1 MRELARRVGNA
12 ATASSARK
20 LHAPTRRRE
29 GRVSESKE
37 QLPKGESMMNSAAFR
52 FLMFLAV
59 LSLLSVGVLYGQ
71 TAVTG
76 GIEGNVADSSGAA
89 ISGATVEATNVA
101 DSVVR
106 QTVTNSDG
114 AYRFPSLIPGVY
126 SVTVKKAGFATFT
139 REDTRIDAG
148 ILYRVDAKLPVGST
162 TAKVEVTGEAPLLQ
176 TDSAEIN
183 ETIHSSE
190 ISGLPTYGN
199 NITRLSLL
207 APGVSMPTGQLDLHP
222 ENAGEDFNLNVNGA
236 APNANGHLLDGVE
249 NTEAIQGLS
258 IIVTPNDAVQEVK
271 LATSDYD
278 AEYGKVAGGLWQITT
293 KSGTNA
299 FHGSLFENYRTSGFN
314 AADHFT
320 EPSGIPRNI
329 WNQFG
334 GSVGGPVIKDKIF
347 FFGDYQGMR
356 NSLFASGNETVPID
370 AFRTGDFSS
379 VAAIDPIYD
388 PATGNPDGTGR
399 TQIQCNGVLNV
410 ICPDRLSSA
419 AKNLLA
425 LLPEPN
431 SPGYSSNYQ
440 ISRPATFN
448 QDQFDT
454 RGDYFATS
462 KTVVFGKFSY
472 FKANFN
478 TPTAYGIAGGGAPL
492 GGPGV
497 ANAGLSSDHDKSL
510 MVDYQHTFS
519 SSLLTDARFAFSRLV
534 ISELQ
539 PDYNTDAATAAGIP
553 NVNLGTVYTS
563 GLPEINI
570 NDPLTPFNMGDFGL
584 PFFEREANFE
594 FYDNWTKT
602 VGHHAFKWGGD
613 VGKFFGIRT
622 DVSGRGTFTVSQSLT
637 QLNDSATSGPCTDPA
652 AGTFCGSGLAALE
665 LGLPSGFGRDI
676 TLVQPQEKF
685 WKMAFYGQDTWRVTP
700 KLTLTL
706 GLRWDYMS
714 PIFTQNGQSDG
725 NIDVAT
731 DTLLLTNLA
740 GKYAGVT
747 TPKTEFSPRIGVA
760 YRLPYE
766 TVLRAGYGR
775 SYYMNADGA
784 GFGTQGCCW
793 PIKQSQTDTQGN
805 PFAPL
810 GYTFDQGPG
819 APPALPVFPSN
830 GQISFQGAPGG
841 SEYFVGVGN
850 YPHSYNDTYNVTFE
864 KAFPYQIV
872 FSVAY
877 VGNIGRH
884 LWDNI
889 DVNMPP
895 PGPGAYDSRRP
906 YFANYGWGVEEYQRN
921 NAPQGYPELR
931 SNYNSLQVH
940 AEKRFHQGLYLLS
953 NFTWAKSLDDG
964 TFGPGDGNGNQF
976 CYSCNYG
983 PSGTVRPWS
992 WVSAANW
999 QLPFGRGR
1007 AYANGLSR
1015 GADAVIGG
1023 WALSGIFNFES
1034 GLPFTPY
1041 YLNSPTVLNSPIYDR
1056 PNQIGD
1062 PHVSHPN
1069 QNEWY
1074 NPAAYADP
1082 AQYTFGDA
1090 GRNSLMGPGL
1100 GLVDLS
1106 LTKSFTF
1113 TETTHLDLKW
1123 DVFNA
1128 LNRENL
1134 GQPTC
1139 AGAAFVDIGDAGQIC
1154 SIVDFRRRMQ
1164 IGAHLTF

>member
-1 MRELARRVGNA
+1 
-12 ATASSARK
+12 
-20 LHAPTRRRE
+20 
-29 GRVSESKE
+29 
-37 QLPKGESMMNSAAFR
+37 MNSTLKR
-52 FLMFLAV
+52 FLMLIAV
-59 LSLLSVGVLYGQ
+59 FSLVSTGMLHGQ

-76 GIEGNVADSSGAA
+76 GIEGNVIDSSGAA
-89 ISGATVEATNVA
+89 IVGATVEATDVLDA
-101 DSVVR
+101 VTR
-106 QTVTNSDG
+106 ETVTNGDG
-114 AYRFPSLIPGVY
+114 AYRFPSLIPGTY

-139 REDTRIDAG
+139 REGTRIDAG
-148 ILYRVDAKLPVGST
+148 IVYRVDAKLPVA
-162 TAKVEVTGEAPLLQ
+162 TAATEVKVTGEAPLLQ
-176 TDSAEIN
+176 TDSPEVN

-190 ISGLPTYGN
+190 ISSLPTYGN

-207 APGVSMPTGQLDLHP
+207 APGVSMPGGQLDLHP
-222 ENAGEDFNLNVNGA
+222 ENAGSDFNLNINGA
-236 APNANGHLLDGVE
+236 APNANGHLLDGAE

-258 IIVTPNDAVQEVK
+258 IIVTPNDAVQELK

-278 AEYGKVAGGLWQITT
+278 AEYGKVAGGLWQVTT

-299 FHGSLFENYRTSGFN
+299 FHGSAFENYRTSGFN
-314 AADHFT
+314 AADTFT
-320 EPSGIPRNI
+320 EPNGIPRNI

-334 GSVGGPVIKDKIF
+334 GSIGGPVIRDKVF

-356 NSLFASGNETVPID
+356 NNLFASGNETVPID

-410 ICPDRLSSA
+410 ICPNRISPA

-425 LLPEPN
+425 LLPEPSPN
-431 SPGYSSNYQ
+431 STGFSSNYQ
-440 ISRPATFN
+440 IARPATFG

-454 RGDYFATS
+454 RADYFITS

-478 TPTAYGIAGGGAPL
+478 TPTAYGVAGGGAPL

-510 MVDYQHTFS
+510 MFDYQHTFS
-519 SSLLTDARFAFSRLV
+519 PSLLTDARFAFSRLI

-539 PDYNTDAATAAGIP
+539 PDYNTNAATTLGIP

-570 NDPLTPFNMGDFGL
+570 SDPLTPFNMGDFGL

-602 VGHHAFKWGGD
+602 VGRHAFKWGGD

-622 DVSGRGTFTVSQSLT
+622 DVSGRGTFTVSPSLT
-637 QLNDSATSGPCTDPA
+637 QLNNASCT
-652 AGTFCGSGLAALE
+652 GTLAPGFFCGSGLAAFE
-665 LGLPSGFGRDI
+665 LGLTSGFGRDI
-676 TLVQPQEKF
+676 TLVQPQEKY
-685 WKMAFYGQDTWRVTP
+685 WKTAFYGQDTWQVTP

-714 PIFTQNGQSDG
+714 PIFTPDGESVG
-725 NIDVAT
+725 NIDVTT

-747 TPKTEFSPRIGVA
+747 TPKTEFSPRLGA
-760 YRLPYE
+760 SFQLFKN
-766 TVLRAGYGR
+766 TVLRGGFGR

-793 PIKQSQTDTQGN
+793 PIKQSQSDVQAN

-810 GYTFDQGPG
+810 GYTLDQGPG
-819 APPALPVFPSN
+819 APAALPAFPSN
-830 GQISFQGAPGG
+830 GKISFQGAPGG
-841 SEYFVGVGN
+841 SEYFVGVGT
-850 YPHSYNDTYNVTFE
+850 YPHSYNDTYNVTLE
-864 KAFPYQIV
+864 HAFPYQITT
-872 FSVAY
+872 SVAY

-884 LWDNI
+884 LWDNFN
-889 DVNMPP
+889 VNLPP
-895 PGPGAYDSRRP
+895 PGPGPYTSREP
-906 YFANYGWGVEEYQRN
+906 FFANYGWAVPEYQRN
-921 NAPQGYPELR
+921 NADYHEPEMK
-931 SNYNSLQVH
+931 SNYNSMQLH

-953 NFTWAKSLDDG
+953 NFTWARSLDDG

-976 CYSCNYG
+976 CFSCNYG
-983 PSGTVRPWS
+983 PSGTVRVWS

-999 QLPFGRGR
+999 SLPFGRGR
-1007 AYANGLSR
+1007 AYGNSLGR
-1015 GADAVIGG
+1015 GADAVVGG

-1041 YLNSPTVLNSPIYDR
+1041 YSNSPTVLNSPIYDR
-1056 PNQIGD
+1056 PNLIGD
-1062 PHVSHPN
+1062 PHVAHPN

-1074 NPAAYADP
+1074 NPAAYGDP
-1082 AQYTFGDA
+1082 AQYTFGNA

-1106 LTKSFTF
+1106 LTKSFTI

-1123 DVFNA
+1123 DAFNA

-1139 AGAAFVDIGDAGQIC
+1139 PGAAFVDFADAGQIC
-1154 SIVDFRRRMQ
+1154 GIVDFRRRMQ
-1164 IGAHLTF
+1164 VGAHLTF

>member
-1 MRELARRVGNA
+1 
-12 ATASSARK
+12 
-20 LHAPTRRRE
+20 
-29 GRVSESKE
+29 
-37 QLPKGESMMNSAAFR
+37 MNSARYR
-52 FLMFLAV
+52 FLTLIAV
-59 LSLLSVGVLYGQ
+59 LSLGAGLLHGQ

-76 GIEGNVADSSGAA
+76 GIEGNITDASGAV
-89 ISGATVEATNVA
+89 ISGANVEARNLA

-106 QTVTNSDG
+106 QTVTNVDG
-114 AYRFPSLIPGVY
+114 AYRFPSLIPGTY
-126 SVTVKKAGFATFT
+126 SVTVKKDGFTTFV
-139 REDTRIDAG
+139 RGATRIDAG
-148 ILYRVDAKLPVGST
+148 ILYRVDAKLPVG
-162 TAKVEVTGEAPLLQ
+162 TATSKVEVTGEAPVLQ
-176 TDSAEIN
+176 TDSAEVN
-183 ETIHSSE
+183 ETINSSE
-190 ISGLPTYGN
+190 ISSLPTFGN

-207 APGVSMPTGQLDLHP
+207 APGVSQPGGQLDLHP
-222 ENAGEDFNLNVNGA
+222 ENAGQDFNLNVNGA

-278 AEYGKVAGGLWQITT
+278 AEYGKVAGGLWQVTT
-293 KSGTNA
+293 KSGTSA

-320 EPSGIPRNI
+320 EPTGIPRNI

-334 GSVGGPVIKDKIF
+334 GSVGGPVIKDKVF

-356 NSLFASGNETVPID
+356 NNLFASGNETVPID

-410 ICPDRLSSA
+410 ICPGRLSSA

-425 LLPEPN
+425 RLPEPT
-431 SPGYSSNYQ
+431 SAGYSANYQ
-440 ISRPATFN
+440 IARPATFD

-454 RGDYFATS
+454 RADYFVTS

-492 GGPGV
+492 GGVGV

-519 SSLLTDARFAFSRLV
+519 PSLLTDARFAFSRLI

-539 PDYNTDAATAAGIP
+539 PDFNTAAATAVGIP

-570 NDPLTPFNMGDFGL
+570 SDPLTSFNMGDFGL

-594 FYDNWTKT
+594 FYNNWTKT

-613 VGKFFGIRT
+613 IGKFFGIRT

-637 QLNDSATSGPCTDPA
+637 QLNDTATSGPCTTPA
-652 AGTFCGSGLAALE
+652 PGMFCGSGLAALE
-665 LGLPSGFGRDI
+665 LGLPSGFNRDI
-676 TLVQPQEKF
+676 TLVQPQEKL
-685 WKMAFYGQDTWRVTP
+685 WNSAFYGQDTWQVTP

-706 GLRWDYMS
+706 GLRWDYTS
-714 PIFTQNGQSDG
+714 PIFTQKGQSDG
-725 NIDVAT
+725 NIDIAT

-747 TPKTEFSPRIGVA
+747 TPKTEFSPRFGVSF
-760 YRLPYE
+760 RLFKD
-766 TVLRAGYGR
+766 TVLRGGYGR

-784 GFGTQGCCW
+784 GFGTQGCCY
-793 PIKQSQTDTQGN
+793 PIKQSQTDAQAG
-805 PFAPL
+805 PFSPL
-810 GYTFDQGPG
+810 LYTFDQGPG
-819 APPALPVFPSN
+819 APPALPAFPAN
-830 GQISFQGAPGG
+830 GKISFQGAPGG
-841 SEYFVGVGN
+841 SEYFVGVGT
-850 YPHSYNDTYNVTFE
+850 YPHSYNDTYNVTLE
-864 KAFPYQIV
+864 HAFPYQIV
-872 FSVAY
+872 ASVAY

-889 DVNMPP
+889 DVNLPP
-895 PGPGAYDSRRP
+895 PGPGVYNSRRP
-906 YFANYGWGVEEYQRN
+906 FFASYGWGVEEYQRN
-921 NAPQGYPELR
+921 NAAYQRPELR
-931 SNYNSLQVH
+931 SNYNSLQLH

-983 PSGTVRPWS
+983 PSGTVRHWS

-999 QLPFGRGR
+999 LLPFGRGR
-1007 AYANGLSR
+1007 AYANGLGR
-1015 GADAVIGG
+1015 GADAVVGG

-1041 YLNSPTVLNSPIYDR
+1041 YSTSPTLLNSPIYDR

-1074 NPAAYADP
+1074 NPAAYAAP
-1082 AQYTFGDA
+1082 TTLYTFGNA

-1106 LTKSFTF
+1106 LTKSFVI
-1113 TETTHLDLKW
+1113 TEKTHLDLKW
-1123 DVFNA
+1123 DAFNA
-1128 LNRENL
+1128 LNRQNL

-1139 AGAAFVDIGDAGQIC
+1139 PGAAFVDFSDAGQIC

-1164 IGAHLTF
+1164 IGAHFTF

>member
-1 MRELARRVGNA
+1 
-12 ATASSARK
+12 
-20 LHAPTRRRE
+20 
-29 GRVSESKE
+29 
-37 QLPKGESMMNSAAFR
+37 MNSATFR
-52 FLMFLAV
+52 SLMLIAV
-59 LSLLSVGVLYGQ
+59 LFVLSIGMLRGQ

-76 GIEGNVADSSGAA
+76 GIEGNVTDSSGAA
-89 ISGATVEATNVA
+89 IAGATVEATNLG
-101 DSVVR
+101 DSVTKT
-106 QTVTNSDG
+106 TVTNSDG
-114 AYRFPSLIPGVY
+114 AYRFPSLIPGTY
-126 SVTVKKAGFATFT
+126 SVTVKKDGFAQLI
-139 REDTRIDAG
+139 REGTRIDAG
-148 ILYRVDAKLPVGST
+148 IGVRIDAKLTVGGA
-162 TAKVEVTGEAPLLQ
+162 TAKIEVSGEAPLLQ
-176 TDSAEIN
+176 TDSAEVN
-183 ETIHSSE
+183 ETIHPAE
-190 ISGLPTYGN
+190 ISSLPTYGN
-199 NITRLSLL
+199 NVTRLSLL
-207 APGVSMPTGQLDLHP
+207 APGVSMPGGQLDLHP
-222 ENAGEDFNLNVNGA
+222 ENSGSDFNLNINGA

-258 IIVTPNDAVQEVK
+258 IIVAPNDSVQEVK

-299 FHGSLFENYRTSGFN
+299 FHGSAFENYRTSGFN
-314 AADHFT
+314 APDHFT
-320 EPSGIPRNI
+320 EPNGIPGNR

-334 GSVGGPVIKDKIF
+334 GSIGGPVIKDKVF

-356 NSLFASGNETVPID
+356 NSFFASGNETVPID

-379 VAAIDPIYD
+379 VAATDPIYD

-399 TQIQCNGVLNV
+399 TQISCNGVLNK
-410 ICPDRLSSA
+410 ICPDRISPA
-419 AKNLLA
+419 AVNLLA

-431 SPGYSSNYQ
+431 SPGYNSNYQ
-440 ISRPATFN
+440 ISRSAIFD

-454 RGDYFATS
+454 RGDYFVTS

-478 TPTAYGIAGGGAPL
+478 TPTAYGVAGGGPPL

-497 ANAGLSSDHDKSL
+497 ANAGLSSDHNKSL
-510 MVDYQHTFS
+510 MFDYQHTFS
-519 SSLLTDARFAFSRLV
+519 PSLLTDARFAFSRLI

-539 PDYNTDAATAAGIP
+539 PDYNTDAATAVGIP
-553 NVNLGTVYTS
+553 DINLGTVYTS
-563 GLPEINI
+563 GLPQINVV
-570 NDPLTPFNMGDFGL
+570 DPLTPFDMGDFGL

-594 FYDNWTKT
+594 FYNNWTKT

-613 VGKFFGIRT
+613 ITKFFGIRT
-622 DVSGRGTFTVSQSLT
+622 DVSGRGLFTVSQSLT

-652 AGTFCGSGLAALE
+652 SGTFCGSGLAALE
-665 LGLPSGFGRDI
+665 LGLPSGFNRDI
-676 TLVQPQEKF
+676 TLVQPQEKL
-685 WKMAFYGQDTWRVTP
+685 WKYAFYGQDTWQVNP

-725 NIDVAT
+725 NIDIAT

-747 TPKTEFSPRIGVA
+747 TSRTEFSPRLGVS
-760 YRLPYE
+760 YRLPHE
-766 TVLRAGYGR
+766 SVLRAGYGR

-793 PIKQSQTDTQGN
+793 PIKQSQTDVQAN

-819 APPALPVFPSN
+819 APAPLPAFPSN

-850 YPHSYNDTYNVTFE
+850 YPHSYNDTYNVTLE
-864 KAFPYQIV
+864 HALPYQIT

-884 LWDNI
+884 LWDNYN
-889 DVNMPP
+889 VNLPP
-895 PGPGAYDSRRP
+895 PGPGAYTSREP
-906 YFANYGWGVEEYQRN
+906 FFTSYGWAVPEYQRN
-921 NAPQGYPELR
+921 NAVYNEPEMR
-931 SNYNSLQVH
+931 SNYNSLQLH
-940 AEKRFHQGLYLLS
+940 AEKRFHQGVYFLS
-953 NFTWAKSLDDG
+953 NYTWAKSLDVG

-976 CYSCNYG
+976 CFKCNYG
-983 PSGTVRPWS
+983 NSGTVRPWS

-999 QLPFGRGR
+999 ELPFGRGR

-1015 GADAVIGG
+1015 GADAIVGG
-1023 WALSGIFNFES
+1023 WALSGIFNFE
-1034 GLPFTPY
+1034 GGQYFTPY
-1041 YLNSPTVLNSPIYDR
+1041 YSTSPTILNSPIYDR
-1056 PNQIGD
+1056 PNLIGD
-1062 PHVSHPN
+1062 PHVSNPN
-1069 QNEWY
+1069 RNEWY
-1074 NPAAYADP
+1074 NPKAYGTP
-1082 AQYTFGDA
+1082 NQYTFGDA
-1090 GRNSLMGPGL
+1090 ARNSLLGPGL

-1106 LTKSFTF
+1106 LTKSIAI
-1113 TETTHLDLKW
+1113 TEKTHLDLKW
-1123 DVFNA
+1123 DAFNA
-1128 LNRENL
+1128 LNRVNL
-1134 GQPTC
+1134 ANPTC
-1139 AGAAFVDIGDAGQIC
+1139 PGAAFVDFSDAGQIC

-1164 IGAHLTF
+1164 LGAHLTF

>member
-1 MRELARRVGNA
+1 
-12 ATASSARK
+12 
-20 LHAPTRRRE
+20 
-29 GRVSESKE
+29 
-37 QLPKGESMMNSAAFR
+37 
-52 FLMFLAV
+52 
-59 LSLLSVGVLYGQ
+59 
-71 TAVTG
+71 
-76 GIEGNVADSSGAA
+76 
-89 ISGATVEATNVA
+89 
-101 DSVVR
+101 
-106 QTVTNSDG
+106 
-114 AYRFPSLIPGVY
+114 
-126 SVTVKKAGFATFT
+126 
-139 REDTRIDAG
+139 
-148 ILYRVDAKLPVGST
+148 
-162 TAKVEVTGEAPLLQ
+162 
-176 TDSAEIN
+176 
-183 ETIHSSE
+183 
-190 ISGLPTYGN
+190 
-199 NITRLSLL
+199 
-207 APGVSMPTGQLDLHP
+207 
-222 ENAGEDFNLNVNGA
+222 
-236 APNANGHLLDGVE
+236 
-249 NTEAIQGLS
+249 
-258 IIVTPNDAVQEVK
+258 
-271 LATSDYD
+271 
-278 AEYGKVAGGLWQITT
+278 
-293 KSGTNA
+293 
-299 FHGSLFENYRTSGFN
+299 
-314 AADHFT
+314 
-320 EPSGIPRNI
+320 
-329 WNQFG
+329 
-334 GSVGGPVIKDKIF
+334 
-347 FFGDYQGMR
+347 
-356 NSLFASGNETVPID
+356 
-370 AFRTGDFSS
+370 
-379 VAAIDPIYD
+379 
-388 PATGNPDGTGR
+388 
-399 TQIQCNGVLNV
+399 
-410 ICPDRLSSA
+410 
-419 AKNLLA
+419 
-425 LLPEPN
+425 
-431 SPGYSSNYQ
+431 
-440 ISRPATFN
+440 
-448 QDQFDT
+448 
-454 RGDYFATS
+454 
-462 KTVVFGKFSY
+462 
-472 FKANFN
+472 
-478 TPTAYGIAGGGAPL
+478 
-492 GGPGV
+492 
-497 ANAGLSSDHDKSL
+497 
-510 MVDYQHTFS
+510 
-519 SSLLTDARFAFSRLV
+519 
-534 ISELQ
+534 
-539 PDYNTDAATAAGIP
+539 
-553 NVNLGTVYTS
+553 
-563 GLPEINI
+563 
-570 NDPLTPFNMGDFGL
+570 
-584 PFFEREANFE
+584 
-594 FYDNWTKT
+594 
-602 VGHHAFKWGGD
+602 
-613 VGKFFGIRT
+613 
-622 DVSGRGTFTVSQSLT
+622 
-637 QLNDSATSGPCTDPA
+637 
-652 AGTFCGSGLAALE
+652 
-665 LGLPSGFGRDI
+665 
-676 TLVQPQEKF
+676 
-685 WKMAFYGQDTWRVTP
+685 
-700 KLTLTL
+700 
-706 GLRWDYMS
+706 MS

-747 TPKTEFSPRIGVA
+747 TPKTEFSPRLGLA

-766 TVLRAGYGR
+766 SVLRAGYGR

-793 PIKQSQTDTQGN
+793 PIKQSQTDAQGN

-830 GQISFQGAPGG
+830 GKISFQGAPGG

-850 YPHSYNDTYNVTFE
+850 YPHSYNDTYNVTLE
-864 KAFPYQIV
+864 KAFPYQII

-895 PGPGAYDSRRP
+895 PGPGDYNSRRP
-906 YFANYGWGVEEYQRN
+906 YFANYGWGVEEFQRS
-921 NAPQGYPELR
+921 NAPQGYPEMR

-983 PSGTVRPWS
+983 PTGAVRPWS

-1015 GADAVIGG
+1015 GADSVVGG

-1056 PNQIGD
+1056 PNQVGD
-1062 PHVSHPN
+1062 PHVAHPN

-1139 AGAAFVDIGDAGQIC
+1139 AGAAFVDISDAGQIC

>member
-1 MRELARRVGNA
+1 
-12 ATASSARK
+12 
-20 LHAPTRRRE
+20 
-29 GRVSESKE
+29 
-37 QLPKGESMMNSAAFR
+37 MNSAAYR
-52 FLMFLAV
+52 FLTLIAV
-59 LSLLSVGVLYGQ
+59 LSLVSIGMLHGQ

-76 GIEGNVADSSGAA
+76 GIEGNVADASGAA

-106 QTVTNSDG
+106 QTMTNADG
-114 AYRFPSLIPGVY
+114 AYRFPSLIPGTY
-126 SVTVKKAGFATFT
+126 SVTVKKAGFAIFT
-139 REDTRIDAG
+139 RDATRIDAG
-148 ILYRVDAKLPVGST
+148 ILYRVDAKLPVGSA

-320 EPSGIPRNI
+320 EPTGLPRNI

-370 AFRTGDFSS
+370 AFRNGDFSS

-425 LLPEPN
+425 LLPQPN
-431 SPGYSSNYQ
+431 APGFSSNYQ

-454 RGDYFATS
+454 RGDFFATS

-497 ANAGLSSDHDKSL
+497 ANAGLSADHDKSL

-519 SSLLTDARFAFSRLV
+519 PSLLTDARFAFSRLL

-539 PDYNTDAATAAGIP
+539 PDYNTNAATAAGIP

-570 NDPLTPFNMGDFGL
+570 SDPLTPFNMGDFGL

-602 VGHHAFKWGGD
+602 IGHHAFKWGGD

-637 QLNDSATSGPCTDPA
+637 QLNDSATSGPCTTPA
-652 AGTFCGSGLAALE
+652 SGDFCGSGLAAFE

-676 TLVQPQEKF
+676 TLVQPQEKY
-685 WKMAFYGQDTWRVTP
+685 WKWAFFGQDTWQVTP

-766 TVLRAGYGR
+766 SVLRAGYGR

-793 PIKQSQTDTQGN
+793 PIKQSQTDAQAN

-819 APPALPVFPSN
+819 APPPLPAFPSN

-850 YPHSYNDTYNVTFE
+850 YPHSYNDTYNVTLE
-864 KAFPYQIV
+864 KAFPYQIIV
-872 FSVAY
+872 SVAY

-889 DVNMPP
+889 DINMPP
-895 PGPGAYDSRRP
+895 PGPGDYDSRRP

-931 SNYNSLQVH
+931 SNYNSLQLH

-999 QLPFGRGR
+999 LLPFGRGR
-1007 AYANGLSR
+1007 AYGNSLSR
-1015 GADAVIGG
+1015 GADAVVGG

-1106 LTKSFTF
+1106 LSKSFTIS
-1113 TETTHLDLKW
+1113 ETTHLDLKW
-1123 DVFNA
+1123 DAFNSI
-1128 LNRENL
+1128 NRQNL

-1139 AGAAFVDIGDAGQIC
+1139 AGAAFVDIADAG
-1154 SIVDFRRRMQ
+1154 
-1164 IGAHLTF
+1164 

>member
-1 MRELARRVGNA
+1 
-12 ATASSARK
+12 
-20 LHAPTRRRE
+20 
-29 GRVSESKE
+29 
-37 QLPKGESMMNSAAFR
+37 MNSTIYR
-52 FLMFLAV
+52 FLTLIAV
-59 LSLLSVGVLYGQ
+59 LSLVSIGLLHAQ

-76 GIEGNVADSSGAA
+76 GIEGNVTDPSGAA
-89 ISGATVEATNVA
+89 ISGATVEATNIG
-101 DSVVR
+101 DSVTHK
-106 QTVTNSDG
+106 TVTNNDG
-114 AYRFPSLIPGVY
+114 AYRFPSLIPGTY
-126 SVTVKKAGFATFT
+126 SVTVKKDGFAQFT
-139 REDTRIDAG
+139 RESTRIDAG
-148 ILYRVDAKLPVGST
+148 IGVRIDAKLPVGGAS
-162 TAKVEVTGEAPLLQ
+162 AKVEVTGEAPLLQ

-183 ETIHSSE
+183 ETIHSTE
-190 ISGLPTYGN
+190 ISSLPTLGN

-207 APGVSMPTGQLDLHP
+207 APGVSMPSGQLDLHP
-222 ENAGEDFNLNVNGA
+222 ENAGSDFNLNINGA

-258 IIVTPNDAVQEVK
+258 IIVAPNDSVQEVK

-299 FHGSLFENYRTSGFN
+299 FHGTLFENYRTSGFN

-320 EPSGIPRNI
+320 EPNGIPGNR

-334 GSVGGPVIKDKIF
+334 GSIGGPVIKDKVF

-356 NSLFASGNETVPID
+356 NNLHASGNEVVPID

-399 TQIQCNGVLNV
+399 TQFDGCPGSPELNV
-410 ICPDRLSSA
+410 ICPTRLSTA

-425 LLPEPN
+425 LLPQPN
-431 SPGYSSNYQ
+431 YIGSGPQGTGANYQ
-440 ISRPATFN
+440 ISSPATFD

-454 RGDYFATS
+454 RADYFVTS

-478 TPTAYGIAGGGAPL
+478 TPTAYGVAGGGPPL
-492 GGPGV
+492 GGIGV
-497 ANAGLSSDHDKSL
+497 ANAGLSADHDKSL
-510 MVDYQHTFS
+510 MFDYQHTFS
-519 SSLLTDARFAFSRLV
+519 PTLLTDARFAFSRLI

-553 NVNLGTVYTS
+553 NINLGTVYTS
-563 GLPEINI
+563 GLPEISVS
-570 NDPLTPFNMGDFGL
+570 DPLTSFSMGDFGL

-602 VGHHAFKWGGD
+602 VGHHAFKWGGE

-622 DVSGRGTFTVSQSLT
+622 DVSGRGAFNISQSLT
-637 QLNDSATSGPCTDPA
+637 QLNDPSCT
-652 AGTFCGSGLAALE
+652 GTLAPGNYCGSGLAAFE
-665 LGLPSGFGRDI
+665 LGLLGGTPYTFNRDI
-676 TLVQPQEKF
+676 TLVQPQEKL
-685 WKMAFYGQDTWRVTP
+685 WKIAFYGQDTWQVTP
-700 KLTLTL
+700 RLTLTL

-725 NIDVAT
+725 NIDIAT

-747 TPKTEFSPRIGVA
+747 TPKTEFSPRLGVSF
-760 YRLPYE
+760 RLTDH
-766 TVLRAGYGR
+766 TVVRGGYGR

-793 PIKQSQTDTQGN
+793 PIKQSQTDVQAN
-805 PFAPL
+805 PFAPQ
-810 GYTFDQGPG
+810 GYTLDQGPG
-819 APPALPVFPSN
+819 APPALPAFPAN
-830 GQISFQGAPGG
+830 GKISFQGAPGG
-841 SEYFVGVGN
+841 SEYFVGVGT
-850 YPHSYNDTYNVTFE
+850 YPHSYNDTYNVTLE
-864 KAFPYQIV
+864 HAFPYQITA
-872 FSVAY
+872 SVAY

-884 LWDNI
+884 LWDNY
-889 DVNMPP
+889 DVNLPP
-895 PGPGAYDSRRP
+895 PGPGAYTSREP
-906 YFANYGWGVEEYQRN
+906 FFASYGWAVPEYQRN
-921 NAPQGYPELR
+921 NADYNEPEMR
-931 SNYNSLQVH
+931 SNYNSLQLH

-953 NFTWAKSLDDG
+953 NFTWAKSLDVG

-976 CYSCNYG
+976 CFHCNYG

-999 QLPFGRGR
+999 ELPLGHGK
-1007 AYANGLSR
+1007 AYANGLNR
-1015 GADAVIGG
+1015 AGDAVVGG
-1023 WALSGIFNFES
+1023 WALSGIFNFEA
-1034 GLPFTPY
+1034 GQYFTPY
-1041 YLNSPTVLNSPIYDR
+1041 NLGSPANLNSPIYDR
-1056 PNQIGD
+1056 PDQIGN

-1069 QNEWY
+1069 RNEWY
-1074 NPAAYADP
+1074 NPAAYTEP
-1082 AQYTFGDA
+1082 PQYTFGDA
-1090 GRNSLMGPGL
+1090 GRNSLLGPGL

-1106 LTKSFTF
+1106 LTKSIAI
-1113 TETTHLDLKW
+1113 TEKTHVDLKW
-1123 DVFNA
+1123 DAFNA
-1128 LNRENL
+1128 LNRVNL
-1134 GQPTC
+1134 NTPTC
-1139 AGAAFVDIGDAGQIC
+1139 SGAAFVDYVNAGQIC

-1164 IGAHLTF
+1164 LGAHLTF

>member
-1 MRELARRVGNA
+1 
-12 ATASSARK
+12 
-20 LHAPTRRRE
+20 
-29 GRVSESKE
+29 
-37 QLPKGESMMNSAAFR
+37 MNSAPYR
-52 FLMFLAV
+52 FLTLIAILTLAGSGA
-59 LSLLSVGVLYGQ
+59 LFAQ

-76 GIEGNVADSSGAA
+76 GIEGNVTDPSGAA
-89 ISGATVEATNVA
+89 VSGAAVEATNVA

-106 QTVTNSDG
+106 QTVTNADG
-114 AYRFPSLIPGVY
+114 AYRFPSLIPGTY
-126 SVTVKKAGFATFT
+126 SVTVKKTGFAAFT
-139 REDTRIDAG
+139 REGTRIDAG
-148 ILYRVDAKLPVGST
+148 IIYRVDAKLPVGTAS
-162 TAKVEVTGEAPLLQ
+162 AKVEVTGEAPLLQ

-278 AEYGKVAGGLWQITT
+278 AEYGKVAGGLWQVTT
-293 KSGTNA
+293 KSGTNQ

-320 EPSGIPRNI
+320 EPNGIPANT

-334 GSVGGPVIKDKIF
+334 GSIGGPVIKGKVF

-356 NSLFASGNETVPID
+356 NDLFASGNETVPIN
-370 AFRTGDFSS
+370 AFRAGDFSS

-410 ICPDRLSSA
+410 ICPDRISPA
-419 AKNLLA
+419 AANLLA
-425 LLPEPN
+425 LLPQPN

-440 ISRPATFN
+440 ISRAATFG

-454 RGDYFATS
+454 RGDFFATS
-462 KTVVFGKFSY
+462 KTVIFGKFSY
-472 FKANFN
+472 FKADFN

-519 SSLLTDARFAFSRLV
+519 SSLLTDSRFAFSRLI

-539 PDYNTDAATAAGIP
+539 PDYNTDAASAAGIP

-563 GLPEINI
+563 GLPELNI
-570 NDPLTPFNMGDFGL
+570 SDPLTPFNMGDFGL

-613 VGKFFGIRT
+613 IGKFFGIRT
-622 DVSGRGTFTVSQSLT
+622 DVSGRGTFTISQALT
-637 QLNDSATSGPCTDPA
+637 QLNDPSCTSPVT
-652 AGTFCGSGLAALE
+652 GTFCGSGLAALE
-665 LGLPSGFGRDI
+665 LGLPSGFNRDI
-676 TLVQPQEKF
+676 TLVQPQEKL
-685 WKMAFYGQDTWRVTP
+685 WKMSGYGQDTWQVSS

-706 GLRWDYMS
+706 GLRWDYLS
-714 PIFTQNGQSDG
+714 PIFTQKGQSDG

-740 GKYAGVT
+740 GKYAGVS
-747 TPKTEFSPRIGVA
+747 TPKTEFSPRIGVS

-766 TVLRAGYGR
+766 SVLRAGYGR

-793 PIKQSQTDTQGN
+793 PIKQSQTDVQAN

-810 GYTFDQGPG
+810 SYTLDQGPG
-819 APPALPVFPSN
+819 APPALPAFPAN

-850 YPHSYNDTYNVTFE
+850 YPHSYNDTYNVTLE
-864 KAFPYQIV
+864 KALPGQIV
-872 FSVAY
+872 VSAAY

-884 LWDNI
+884 LWDNFN
-889 DVNMPP
+889 VNLPP
-895 PGPGAYDSRRP
+895 PGPGPYTSREP
-906 YFANYGWGVEEYQRN
+906 FFASYGWAVPEYQRN
-921 NAPQGYPELR
+921 DADYHQPEMR
-931 SNYNSLQVH
+931 SNYNSLQLH

-999 QLPFGRGR
+999 LLPFGRGR
-1007 AYANGLSR
+1007 AYVNGLSR
-1015 GADAVIGG
+1015 GADAVVGG
-1023 WALSGIFNFES
+1023 WALSGIFNFEG

-1062 PHVSHPN
+1062 PHVAHPN

-1074 NPAAYADP
+1074 NPAAYTDP
-1082 AQYTFGDA
+1082 AQYTFGNA
-1090 GRNSLMGPGL
+1090 GRNSLTGPGL

-1106 LTKSFTF
+1106 LTKSFTI

-1123 DVFNA
+1123 DAFNA

-1139 AGAAFVDIGDAGQIC
+1139 AGAAFVDISDAGQIC